1 MAEVDIT
8 EHSSDIAHFRG
19 LEYIRWQDRKQE
31 DEILLYSNDK
41 KKMRQC
47 CA

>member
-8 EHSSDIAHFRG
+8 EHSSDIAHFSG
-19 LEYIRWQDRKQE
+19 LEYIHWQDQKRE
-31 DEILLYSNDK
+31 DEIILYSNDK